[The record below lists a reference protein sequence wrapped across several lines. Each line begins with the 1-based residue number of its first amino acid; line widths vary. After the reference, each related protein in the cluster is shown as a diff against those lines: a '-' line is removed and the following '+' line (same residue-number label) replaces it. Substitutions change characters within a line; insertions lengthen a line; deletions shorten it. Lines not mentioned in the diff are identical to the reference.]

1 MQIKISILCPS
12 KHCRK
17 CKRMIL
23 FVDNSAVNDGS
34 AISSNYNIN
43 NAVMQFTNN
52 TFSENTIT
60 SPNGEG
66 GTV

>member
-23 FVDNSAVNDGS
+23 FV
-34 AISSNYNIN
+34 
-43 NAVMQFTNN
+43 
-52 TFSENTIT
+52 ENTAAEIGINAEIEFVSKIAEMLKFNT
-60 SPNGEG
+60 WILPSLFINI
-66 GTV
+66 